1 MIARSAMLWARGR
14 LGWSKSSA
22 HEKYAGV
29 RSDRGWKRPIVRLSS
44 VAKTS
49 VDAEALLCL
58 ALTLFV
64 AMYATW
70 IREARTTSLD
80 ADIYLARSVLAPLAR
95 HRRPPAKNYA
105 GRTAAAR
112 KR

>member
-1 MIARSAMLWARGR
+1 MEAP
-14 LGWSKSSA
+14 
-22 HEKYAGV
+22 
-29 RSDRGWKRPIVRLSS
+29 DRKVSP

-58 ALTLFV
+58 ALTLCV

-80 ADIYLARSVLAPLAR
+80 ADIYLARSVPRAISKASPPSGKKL
-95 HRRPPAKNYA
+95 RRTDR
-105 GRTAAAR
+105 GGTQTVT
-112 KR
+112 